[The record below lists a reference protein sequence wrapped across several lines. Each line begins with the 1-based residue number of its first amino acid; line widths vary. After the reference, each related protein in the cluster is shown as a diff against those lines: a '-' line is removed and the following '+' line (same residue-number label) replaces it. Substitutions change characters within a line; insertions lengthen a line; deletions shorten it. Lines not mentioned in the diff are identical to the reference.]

1 MTMLLAFMFGCT
13 EIDRKLP
20 VTRPTAQVPLGYSAS
35 LDAQQRAWV
44 ETTLSELSVR
54 EMAAQ
59 VIVAWIPGS
68 YISTESD
75 DFDKAMAL
83 VERGMGGLWMMG
95 GLPHARTAKL
105 NALQS
110 RAKVPMLVLG
120 SGTLGKQLY
129 AHPRDRWVLGGGT
142 DIPSPMAYG
151 AIGDP
156 SALREAARIFGMEAR
171 ATGVSFIDDDGG
183 TNVLTNLANVL
194 HNRTYGDDPDQVGQ
208 LAAAFVEGAHDA
220 GLLTC
225 VGYFPGAG
233 DLDADPHIVL
243 PVIQNDRQ
251 HFEAVDFVPFHYAVQ
266 AGTDI
271 VMTSHIAVPGLTG
284 SDTLPATLSP
294 QVIRI
299 LREELGFDGLIITD
313 AFDMGAL
320 TNNYEHLDA
329 AIQAFKAG
337 HDLLLGP
344 RTFEVADKLAQLV
357 ESGDIPLERLRAS
370 ARRILE
376 AKARIGLHK
385 NRTVDLEA
393 VNEVVGKRAHQR
405 SAESAADRSIVLLRD
420 RNKLVPLSNHS
431 DIRVL
436 SVTFERE
443 DNEEAGREFNKVL
456 RDYVNAVDTAR
467 MSPSSDPS
475 LYDKLRRQAQQ
486 VDRVILSVYLRPQ
499 LGVNYQVELSDDF
512 VKFATQI
519 LKEGRDVV
527 LISFGKLTVLDSL
540 PDLGTFML
548 AWSRQ
553 QVMQRAAVRA
563 LLGITPISGRLP
575 VSLPPHHKTG
585 DGLRTQATNAVEKGR

>member
-1 MTMLLAFMFGCT
+1 
-13 EIDRKLP
+13 
-20 VTRPTAQVPLGYSAS
+20 
-35 LDAQQRAWV
+35 
-44 ETTLSELSVR
+44 
-54 EMAAQ
+54 
-59 VIVAWIPGS
+59 VAWIPGS
-68 YISTESD
+68 YISTDSD

-83 VERGMGGLWMMG
+83 VERGVGGLWMMG

-110 RAKVPMLVLG
+110 RAKVPMLVMG
-120 SGTLGKQLY
+120 VGTLGNQLY
-129 AHPRDRWVLGGGT
+129 AHWRDRWILGRGT
-142 DIPSPMAYG
+142 DIPPPMAYG

-156 SALREAARIFGMEAR
+156 SAVREAARIIGMEAR
-171 ATGVSFIDDDGG
+171 ATGVHIISDGG
-183 TNVLTNLANVL
+183 GVNVLTNLANVL
-194 HNRTYGDDPDQVGQ
+194 HNRSYGDDPDQVGR
-208 LAAAFVEGAHDA
+208 LAEAFVDGAHDA
-220 GLLTC
+220 GLLNH
-225 VGYFPGAG
+225 VGFFPGAG
-233 DLDADPHIVL
+233 DLGEDPHVRL
-243 PVIQNDRQ
+243 PILQADRQ
-251 HFEAVDFVPFHYAVQ
+251 RLDAVEFVPFHYAVQ

-271 VMTSHIAVPGLTG
+271 VMTSHFAVPGLTG

-299 LREELGFDGLIITD
+299 LREEFGFDGLIITD

-344 RTFEVADKLAQLV
+344 KPFEVADKLAQLV

-370 ARRILE
+370 VRRILE

-385 NRTVDLEA
+385 NRTVSLEA
-393 VNEVVGKRAHQR
+393 VDEVVGKRAHQR
-405 SAESAADRSIVLLRD
+405 AADSAADRSIVLLCDRD
-420 RNKLVPLSNHS
+420 KLVPLSNPS
-431 DIRVL
+431 DLRVL

-443 DNEEAGREFNKVL
+443 DNEEAGTEFNAVL
-456 RDYVNAVDTAR
+456 GDYVNVVDTAR

-486 VDRVILSVYLRPQ
+486 VDRVVLSVYLRPQ

-519 LKEGRDVV
+519 QKEGRDVI
-527 LISFGKLTVLDSL
+527 LISFGKLKVLDSL

-548 AWSRQ
+548 AWSGQ
-553 QVMQRAAVRA
+553 EVMQRAAAKA

-575 VSLPPHHKTG
+575 VSLPPHYKTG
-585 DGLRTQATNAVEKGR
+585 DGLRRQAANAAVKGG